1 MSVTRRGFLAGSTAA
16 VAGSTMLSKLLA
28 AKAGGAGIHVGVCDW
43 SIGGRGKVEALDT
56 AKKIVLDGVQ
66 ISPLKPEDVL
76 SYARPETIKAYKEKM
91 KATGLVVSGLGI
103 TVGNQCPLATDGR
116 AVKWMEQTID
126 ATAEL
131 GASAILMAFF
141 GKGDM
146 RAKSGGGGDK
156 KSKKGKKGKKPD
168 APAKPVAATAS
179 GLKQKEFDGIVANL
193 KQVASRAAD
202 KGVTLGLENTLS
214 AKQNIEIMD
223 AVGAPVVQVYYDIA
237 NSTRGGY
244 DVPAEIRLLKGRI
257 NEFHFKEN
265 KGGFPDGSLKM
276 DPIVAAIKETS
287 YQGWLTLERSF
298 GEPVAYFSK
307 NAKWIRKA
315 FGLKTPTY

>member
-1 MSVTRRGFLAGSTAA
+1 MSMTRRGFLAGSTAA
-16 VAGSTMLSKLLA
+16 VAGSTMLRELLA
-28 AKAGGAGIHVGVCDW
+28 AKAGSAGIYVGVCDW

-56 AKKIVLDGVQ
+56 AKKILLDGVQ
-66 ISPLKPEDVL
+66 ISPSKPEDVL
-76 SYARPETIKAYKEKM
+76 SYARPEIIKAYKAKM
-91 KATGLVVSGLGI
+91 KATGLVVSGLGV

-116 AVKWMEQTID
+116 AVKWLEQTID

-131 GASAILMAFF
+131 GATAILMAFF

-146 RAKSGGGGDK
+146 RAKAGGG
-156 KSKKGKKGKKPD
+156 KKGKKGKKP
-168 APAKPVAATAS
+168 AVSAEPVAATAS
-179 GLKQKEFDGIVANL
+179 GMKQKEFDGIVARL
-193 KQVASRAAD
+193 KQVASRAED

-223 AVGAPVVQVYYDIA
+223 AVGSKAVQVYYDIA

-265 KGGFPDGSLKM
+265 KGNFPDGSLKM
-276 DPIVAAIKETS
+276 DPIVAAIKETG
-287 YQGWLTLERSF
+287 YKGWLTLERSF

-307 NAKWIRKA
+307 NARWIRKA
-315 FGLKTPTY
+315 FGLATPSY

>member
-16 VAGSTMLSKLLA
+16 VAGSTMLSRLLA
-28 AKAGGAGIHVGVCDW
+28 AKADSAGLHVGVCDW

-66 ISPLKPEDVL
+66 ISPSGAEDVL
-76 SYARPETIKAYKEKM
+76 SYSRPEVIQAYKEKM
-91 KATGLVVSGLGI
+91 KATGLVVSGLGV
-103 TVGNQCPLATDGR
+103 TVGNQCPLATDPR
-116 AVKWMEQTID
+116 AVKWLEQTID

-131 GASAILMAFF
+131 GATAILMAFF

-146 RAKSGGGGDK
+146 RAKAGGGGG
-156 KSKKGKKGKKPD
+156 KKGKKGKKPV
-168 APAKPVAATAS
+168 ASAEPVAATAS
-179 GLKQKEFDGIVANL
+179 GMKQKEFDGIVARL

-223 AVGAPVVQVYYDIA
+223 AVGSPVVQVYYDIA

-265 KGGFPDGSLKM
+265 KGNFPDGSLKM
-276 DPIVAAIKETS
+276 DPIVAAIKETG

-298 GEPVAYFSK
+298 GEPVAYFGK

-315 FGLKTPTY
+315 FGLKTPSY

>member
-16 VAGSTMLSKLLA
+16 VAGSTILSKLVE
-28 AKAGGAGIHVGVCDW
+28 AKSCSAGLHVGVCDW

-56 AKKIVLDGVQ
+56 ARKIVLDGVQ
-66 ISPLKPEDVL
+66 ISPSGPADVL
-76 SYARPETIKAYKEKM
+76 SYARPEVIKAYKEKM
-91 KATGLVVSGLGI
+91 KATGLVVSGLGV
-103 TVGNQCPLATDGR
+103 TVGNQCPLATDPR
-116 AVKWMEQTID
+116 AVKWLEQTID

-131 GASAILMAFF
+131 GATAILMAFF

-146 RAKSGGGGDK
+146 RAKSGGGDK
-156 KSKKGKKGKKPD
+156 KKKGKKGKKSD
-168 APAKPVAATAS
+168 APAASVAATAS
-179 GLKQKEFDGIVANL
+179 GLKQKEFDGIVARL

-223 AVGAPVVQVYYDIA
+223 AVGSPTVQVYYDIA

-265 KGGFPDGSLKM
+265 KGNFPDGSIKM
-276 DPIVAAIKETS
+276 DPIVAAIKDTGFK
-287 YQGWLTLERSF
+287 GWLTLERSF

-315 FGLKTPTY
+315 FGLKTPSY